1 MVCIGNVAL
10 LPFELLCL
18 KTRSPVYKMDST
30 EELIG
35 MVEFVYRILFDN
47 EKEKKKEKNKEREKE
62 KER

>member
-1 MVCIGNVAL
+1 M
-10 LPFELLCL
+10 

-47 EKEKKKEKNKEREKE
+47 EKEKKKVKVRLGTEKE
-62 KER
+62 KQN

>member
-1 MVCIGNVAL
+1 MKI
-10 LPFELLCL
+10 
-18 KTRSPVYKMDST
+18 RSPVYKMDST

>member
-1 MVCIGNVAL
+1 M
-10 LPFELLCL
+10 PFELLCL

-47 EKEKKKEKNKEREKE
+47 EKKERKKERDREREK
-62 KER
+62 

>member
-1 MVCIGNVAL
+1 M
-10 LPFELLCL
+10 

-47 EKEKKKEKNKEREKE
+47 EKERERKTTMTRIRRDELPSRLVSYE
-62 KER
+62 MLLLAPA